1 MDKLDYKKQFKDL
14 YAPTTTP
21 GLIQVPAMNFIMIDG
36 KGDPNVEGG
45 EYQQALGLLYPLI
58 FTIKMSKM
66 SGETPPGYFDYVLPP
81 LEGFWWNH
89 DNSPIDFAHFQKE
102 HFCWTSF
109 FRQPEYVTPE
119 VFAWACESVRKK
131 KGLDPSKARLV
142 TFEEGLCAQ
151 VLHMGTYDS
160 EGPTIEK
167 LEHFIEEQGYVPDLS
182 DKRRHHELYLS
193 DVRKVAPEKNR
204 TVIRLPIRKV

>member
-14 YAPTTTP
+14 YAPTVKP
-21 GLIQVPAMNFIMIDG
+21 ALIQVPTMNFIMIDG

-66 SGETPPGYFDYVLPP
+66 SGETPTGYFDYVLPP
-81 LEGFWWNH
+81 LEGFWWS
-89 DNSPIDFAHFQKE
+89 DDGKPIDFSSFQKE

-119 VFAWACESVRKK
+119 VFAWACDSVQKK

-142 TFEEGLCAQ
+142 SFEEGLCAQ
-151 VLHMGTYDS
+151 VLHVGAYDD
-160 EGPTIEK
+160 EPPTIEMLK
-167 LEHFIEEQGYVPDLS
+167 RFIEEQGYVIDLS
-182 DKRRHHELYLS
+182 EERRHHELYLT
-193 DVRKVAPEKNR
+193 DARRTKPEKNK
-204 TVIRLPIRKV
+204 TVIRYPIRKA